1 MLDFLRLIASKVI
14 QLLQFQ
20 SLWAIHTMSRTYL
33 CIYIYTYS
41 YIHVQP
47 ETSSSKRS
55 SSSLSPQLSTTTF
68 PDPRN
73 ALRHRL
79 AIRQSQD
86 DRPLARI
93 LQYGSSDVWILG
105 CHQPLIRR
113 HGRHVDTNHPLQFHI
128 VADVTPDLWSGLT
141 FAKGSKR
148 WDVARMDSEKSKTFW
163 ISTVFCS
170 IFFLSR

>member
-1 MLDFLRLIASKVI
+1 
-14 QLLQFQ
+14 
-20 SLWAIHTMSRTYL
+20 MSR
-33 CIYIYTYS
+33 S

-47 ETSSSKRS
+47 ETSSSKTTLFTRS
-55 SSSLSPQLSTTTF
+55 SSSLSAFHHSF

-86 DRPLARI
+86 DRPLA
-93 LQYGSSDVWILG
+93 LVLFNYSDVWILG

-141 FAKGSKR
+141 FGRGTLLGCCWDGTTTGSFKR
-148 WDVARMDSEKSKTFW
+148 W
-163 ISTVFCS
+163 TVKNRRLLDKDCFLLS
-170 IFFLSR
+170 FLSR